1 MRKSAMVAR
10 DWSDQ
15 LLAASARQ
23 TTHEVR
29 DFLNLVDEVDGRV
42 TPAIAQ
48 ALMATFSAIPDH
60 GTQERVLSV
69 LASAPNTMRVGA
81 ILGELPR
88 LVAEAPE
95 WADALLCQLLEHD
108 IAIVRSQLSS
118 AGASVRFAVRT
129 VAARPDF
136 QSFQPAAKSLL

>member
-1 MRKSAMVAR
+1 MPAR

-23 TTHEVR
+23 TTEQVR
-29 DFLNLVDEVDGRV
+29 NFLDLVDGVNGKV

-48 ALMATFSAIPDH
+48 VLMATFSAMPDH

-69 LASAPNTMRVGA
+69 LASAPNALRVGA
-81 ILGELPR
+81 ILGEMPR

-95 WADALLCQLLEHD
+95 WAEVLLGQLCEHD
-108 IAIVRSQLSS
+108 FAIVRSQLSS
-118 AGASVRFAVRT
+118 AAASVRFAVRT

-136 QSFQPAAKSLL
+136 QSFQPAAKNLL

>member
-1 MRKSAMVAR
+1 MLAR

-23 TTHEVR
+23 TTEQER
-29 DFLNLVDEVDGRV
+29 DFLNLVDEVNGRV

-48 ALMATFSAIPDH
+48 VLMATFSATPDH

-69 LASAPNTMRVGA
+69 LASAPDTMRVRA
-81 ILGELPR
+81 ILGEMPR

-95 WADALLCQLLEHD
+95 WAEALLCQLLEHD
-108 IAIVRSQLSS
+108 LAIVRSQLSS
-118 AGASVRFAVRT
+118 AAASVRFAVRT

>member
-1 MRKSAMVAR
+1 MVAR

-23 TTHEVR
+23 TTEQVSH
-29 DFLNLVDEVDGRV
+29 FLNLVDEVDGSV

-48 ALMATFSAIPDH
+48 VLMATFSAIPDH

-69 LASAPNTMRVGA
+69 LASAPSTMRVGA

-95 WADALLCQLLEHD
+95 WAEALLCQLLEHD
-108 IAIVRSQLSS
+108 LTIVRSQLSS
-118 AGASVRFAVRT
+118 TAASVRFAVRT
-129 VAARPDF
+129 IAARPDF
-136 QSFQPAAKSLL
+136 QAFQPAAKSLL